1 MSFALALS
9 GLACVAGS
17 PGGGNDGTGNTTG
30 GGTGGS
36 TTGGGTGGSTT
47 GGGTGGS
54 TTGGGTGGSTSGGSG
69 GATTGGGGKTGAGGS
84 TTGAGGMTTT
94 GAGGAVTGTGGTQ
107 PPPPP
112 PFPCNIPTW
121 PTPTGTPV
129 SISATMKNQRHLR
142 RQDGAAQRQRQRRLR
157 QGLHRRRHRRAG
169 PTNALFQLANGATIQ
184 NVIIGN
190 HGADGIHCD
199 GTCTIKN
206 VWWQAVCD
214 DAVTA
219 AEDSSGTVTIQGG
232 GAIGAHD
239 KLFQDNSHGKF
250 IIDSF
255 YGQKLGKM
263 YRACGQGG
271 ACGTTKG
278 NLTLTNSIAIGVS
291 EVVGITSGRDT
302 ATISNCASSRR
313 RSSASPTT
321 AATRSWLP
329 TATTAPPASTR
340 GTTSRS

>member
-1 MSFALALS
+1 MRRPSPSSAPRSLLVVPVSFALALS

-54 TTGGGTGGSTSGGSG
+54 TGGGTGGSTSGGSG

-94 GAGGAVTGTGGTQ
+94 GAGGAVTGTGGAQ
-107 PPPPP
+107 PPPTP

-129 SISATMKNQRHLR
+129 NISSTMKISGTY
-142 RQDGAAQRQRQRRLR
+142 DGKMALHNGSGSGDFAKDCTAAGTGA
-157 QGLHRRRHRRAG
+157 QGT
-169 PTNALFQLANGATIQ
+169 TNALFELANGATIQ
-184 NVIIGN
+184 NVIIGT

-219 AEDSSGTVTIQGG
+219 AEGSSGTVTI
-232 GAIGAHD
+232 
-239 KLFQDNSHGKF
+239 
-250 IIDSF
+250 
-255 YGQKLGKM
+255 YGRR
-263 YRACGQGG
+263 RARRARQAVPGQQPRQVHHR
-271 ACGTTKG
+271 A
-278 NLTLTNSIAIGVS
+278 
-291 EVVGITSGRDT
+291 TST
-302 ATISNCASSRR
+302 V
-313 RSSASPTT
+313 RSSASCIAR
-321 AATRSWLP
+321 AASAAPADRP
-329 TATTAPPASTR
+329 RAT
-340 GTTSRS
+340 